1 MTRAK
6 RRHRLSTALR
16 RAQGVPT
23 RAGRRLAGRQ
33 PPEGPS
39 PSTTWRV
46 RELGL
51 TPEQAAT
58 AEGGTGHGL
67 LRLAGILSADGCRI
81 AERYALLRRAWQAT
95 FAGRP
100 KEAAA
105 VRLPCVTPAGSIPEP
120 ARASAETPEDRER
133 RIHTRWNAVAAEF
146 KFRPYLAA
154 ALNDAAIR
162 GLDLRHSP
170 RAELAV
176 RAIETIAPL
185 FGADP
190 ADVREKTALHGPQ
203 CRLSHGHP
211 FKYRRVP
218 KLSP

>member
-1 MTRAK
+1 MSSRAEKK
-6 RRHRLSTALR
+6 RSR
-16 RAQGVPT
+16 RISNAIRRGQGVST
-23 RAGRRLAGRQ
+23 RAGTRRPGGRLAGTADGLQR
-33 PPEGPS
+33 PPDGPA
-39 PSTTWRV
+39 PATAWRV

-51 TPEQAAT
+51 TPEQAQTEEA
-58 AEGGTGHGL
+58 GTGHGL

-81 AERYALLRRAWQAT
+81 AERYALLRRAWQNT

-100 KEAAA
+100 REAVA
-105 VRLPCVTPAGSIPEP
+105 VALPYITPVKCSPEP
-120 ARASAETPEDRER
+120 VRASAETQEERER
-133 RIHTRWNAVAAEF
+133 RIHARWDAITAEF

-190 ADVREKTALHGPQ
+190 AGVRGKT
-203 CRLSHGHP
+203 S
-211 FKYRRVP
+211 
-218 KLSP
+218 